1 MGVKNTPN
9 QGSFSPWMGRSGW
22 FQAAALS
29 LRLLQSFTHM
39 PGLAPAIITMRRA
52 IRLWRFHFSTEAATQ
67 ITPMRSK
74 VVFLKYSAATCI
86 KARRKQSIKTA
97 VTILHRKHAEW
108 EEI

>member
-1 MGVKNTPN
+1 MPQTKVDLN
-9 QGSFSPWMGRSGW
+9 QGRFCPWMGSEW

-29 LRLLQSFTHM
+29 LRLPQRQRFTHM

-67 ITPMRSK
+67 ITPMRSR

-86 KARRKQSIKTA
+86 KGQGEADS
-97 VTILHRKHAEW
+97 
-108 EEI
+108 